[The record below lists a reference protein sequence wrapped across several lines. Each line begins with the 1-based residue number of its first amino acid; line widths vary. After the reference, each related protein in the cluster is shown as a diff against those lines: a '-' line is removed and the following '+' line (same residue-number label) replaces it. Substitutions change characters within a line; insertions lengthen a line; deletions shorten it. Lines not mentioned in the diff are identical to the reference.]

1 MEVARVRAR
10 VHPGPLSV
18 AVLVDRVQSPIPS
31 PVVERL
37 EWNYNDNEKQ
47 WFNSKTEVPNERV
60 IQFEDLQNW
69 ANR

>member
-18 AVLVDRVQSPIPS
+18 AVLIDRVQSPITF

-37 EWNYNDNEKQ
+37 NEIIMTMRNNDLTPKRKYLMKE
-47 WFNSKTEVPNERV
+47 
-60 IQFEDLQNW
+60 
-69 ANR
+69 

>member
-18 AVLVDRVQSPIPS
+18 AVLIDRVQSPIPS

-37 EWNYNDNEKQ
+37 SEIIMTMRNNDLTPKRKYLMKE
-47 WFNSKTEVPNERV
+47 
-60 IQFEDLQNW
+60 
-69 ANR
+69 